1 MEFNGIH
8 NKEEITMNYELLL
21 NDVKEVSK
29 DKLKE
34 ISFELERNQIQSIKE
49 LDLSDESK
57 KELIKL
63 TKDRTFFDMLL
74 INALKVDE

>member
-1 MEFNGIH
+1 
-8 NKEEITMNYELLL
+8 MNYELLL
-21 NDVKEVSK
+21 NDIKEVSK

-34 ISFELERNQIQSIKE
+34 ITFELERNQLQSIKE

-74 INALKVDE
+74 INGLKVDE

>member
-1 MEFNGIH
+1 
-8 NKEEITMNYELLL
+8 MNYELLL

>member
-34 ISFELERNQIQSIKE
+34 ITFELERNQIQSIKE